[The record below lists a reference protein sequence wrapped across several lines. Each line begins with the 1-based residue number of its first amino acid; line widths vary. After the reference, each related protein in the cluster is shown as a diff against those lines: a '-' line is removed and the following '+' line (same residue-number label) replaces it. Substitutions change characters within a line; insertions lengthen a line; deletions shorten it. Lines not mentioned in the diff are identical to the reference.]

1 MRGYERRII
10 YMKNVGSDYFDEAYF
25 VVKSDTPP
33 TENKKDRLVDEANRI
48 IKENF
53 KKKKRGKIP
62 PILLFL
68 LSFSLGVIA
77 ACVALFIL

>member
-25 VVKSDTPP
+25 VVKSDTPQGV
-33 TENKKDRLVDEANRI
+33 NKKDRLVDEANRI

-53 KKKKRGKIP
+53 TKKKRGKIP
-62 PILLFL
+62 PSLLFIL
-68 LSFSLGVIA
+68 AFSLGAVA
-77 ACVALFIL
+77 ACVVLFAM